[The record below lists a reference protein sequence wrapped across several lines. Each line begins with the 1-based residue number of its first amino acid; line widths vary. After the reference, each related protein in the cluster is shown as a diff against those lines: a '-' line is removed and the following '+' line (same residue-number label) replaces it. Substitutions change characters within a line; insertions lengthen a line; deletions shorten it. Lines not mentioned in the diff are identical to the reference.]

1 MMITLKTQIMKYI
14 FFAVISIYLFS
25 SCTKSQKPLLRQG
38 NFYTE
43 EQGAAELKKME
54 SMYSSREQWESRKQ
68 MLKENILK
76 GMNLSPLPTRT
87 PLNPISG
94 EKRIHDGYSVQNVA
108 IETIPGFYLCGN
120 LYRPLDDTKKNPA
133 ILCPHGHFDGDTLG
147 SWGRFNPDLQK
158 RCATFARMGAVVFS
172 YSMFGWGGESNKQLD
187 TAALIEKPVK
197 SNIWKS
203 HSIPLALTMQTWN
216 SMRAL
221 DFLETLPDVDMT
233 KIGITGASGGGTQT
247 FLLAA
252 LDDRVSVSVPVVM
265 VSCHFFGGCNCE
277 SGLPI
282 HQSANHFTNN
292 AEIAAMA
299 APKPMLMVSD
309 GDDWTKNEPTV
320 ELPFIKRT
328 YAFYN
333 AESNVENAHFPDG
346 VHDYG
351 YAKRIPVYH
360 FMAKHLGLNLQAVSD
375 PDGSVNESKSDA
387 ESAFIMLS
395 FSSQDPHPA
404 NALKGSAAIEQALRK
419 LQE

>member
-1 MMITLKTQIMKYI
+1 MKYTY
-14 FFAVISIYLFS
+14 FVIISLLILS
-25 SCTKSQKPLLRQG
+25 GCSENQKPALRQG
-38 NFYTE
+38 AFYTE
-43 EQGAAELKKME
+43 EQGAAELKKLE
-54 SMYSSREQWESRKQ
+54 SMYSSREQWEPRKQ

-87 PLNPISG
+87 PLNPIIS

-120 LYRPLDDTKKNPA
+120 LYRPLDETKKYPG

-147 SWGRFNPDLQK
+147 AWGRFNPDLQK

-172 YSMFGWGGESNKQLD
+172 YSMFGWGGESSKQLD
-187 TAALIEKPVK
+187 PSSVIEKPVTD
-197 SNIWKS
+197 
-203 HSIPLALTMQTWN
+203 SIAKYHGVPLALTMQTWN

-221 DFLETLPDVDMT
+221 DFLETLTDVDMK
-233 KIGITGASGGGTQT
+233 KIGVTGASGGGTQT

-252 LDDRVSVSVPVVM
+252 LDERVSVSVPVVM

-282 HQSANHFTNN
+282 HQSASHFTNN

-309 GDDWTKNEPTV
+309 GADWTKNEPTV

-328 YAFYN
+328 YSFYN
-333 AESNVENAHFPDG
+333 AENNVENAHFPDG

-375 PDGSVNESKSDA
+375 PDGTINESKSDA
-387 ESAFIMLS
+387 ENAFIMLS
-395 FSSQDPHPA
+395 FTSENPHPA
-404 NALKGSAAIEQALRK
+404 NALQGSAAIEQALRK
-419 LQE
+419 LQP

>member
-1 MMITLKTQIMKYI
+1 MKYS
-14 FFAVISIYLFS
+14 FLTLISLLILC
-25 SCTKSQKPLLRQG
+25 SCTESQKPALHQG
-38 NFYTE
+38 YFYTP
-43 EQGAAELKKME
+43 EQGAAELKKLE
-54 SMYSSREQWESRKQ
+54 AMYTNREHWEARRN
-68 MLKENILK
+68 MLREKILK

-87 PLNPISG
+87 PLNAVSG
-94 EKRIHDGYSVQNVA
+94 KKRIHDGYTVQNVYF
-108 IETIPGFYLCGN
+108 ESIPGFYLCGN
-120 LYRPLDDTKKNPA
+120 LYRPVADTLKHPA

-147 SWGRFNPDLQK
+147 AWGRFNPDLQK

-172 YSMFGWGGESNKQLD
+172 YSMFGWGGESIKQLD
-187 TAALIEKPVK
+187 PLAIIEKPVTD
-197 SNIWKS
+197 
-203 HSIPLALTMQTWN
+203 SIKKYHKVPLALTMQTWN

-233 KIGITGASGGGTQT
+233 KIGVTGASGGGTQT

-252 LDDRVSVSVPVVM
+252 LDDRVGVSVPVVM

-282 HQSANHFTNN
+282 HQSAKHFTNN
-292 AEIAAMA
+292 AEIAAMI

-320 ELPFIKRT
+320 EYPFIKRT

-351 YAKRIPVYH
+351 YAKRIPVYN
-360 FMAKHLGLNLQAVSD
+360 FMAKHLGLNIQAVSD
-375 PDGSVNESKSDA
+375 PGGTINESKSDA
-387 ESAFIMLS
+387 ENAFIMLS
-395 FSSQDPHPA
+395 FTSQSPHPA
-404 NALKGSAAIEQALRK
+404 NALMGSTAIEEALRK
-419 LQE
+419 LQQ

>member
-1 MMITLKTQIMKYI
+1 MKYV
-14 FFAVISIYLFS
+14 FFVVISLS
-25 SCTKSQKPLLRQG
+25 LLASCAKSQKPALRQG

-43 EQGAAELKKME
+43 AQGAAELKKLE
-54 SMYSSREQWESRKQ
+54 SMYSSREQWEPRKQ

-87 PLNPISG
+87 PLNPIIG

-120 LYRPLDDTKKNPA
+120 LYRPIDETKKYPG

-147 SWGRFNPDLQK
+147 TWGRFNPDLQK

-172 YSMFGWGGESNKQLD
+172 YSMFGWGGESSKQLD
-187 TAALIEKPVK
+187 PAAIIEKPVTDSIAK
-197 SNIWKS
+197 Y
-203 HSIPLALTMQTWN
+203 HSVPLALTMQTWN
-216 SMRAL
+216 SMRVL

-233 KIGITGASGGGTQT
+233 KIGVTGASGGGTQT

-252 LDDRVSVSVPVVM
+252 LDDRVCVSVPVVM
-265 VSCHFFGGCNCE
+265 VACHFFGGCNCE

-299 APKPMLMVSD
+299 APKPMLMISD
-309 GDDWTKNEPTV
+309 GADWTKNEPTV

-328 YAFYN
+328 YSFYDAGN
-333 AESNVENAHFPDG
+333 NVENVHFPDG

-351 YAKRIPVYH
+351 FAKRIPVYK

-375 PDGSVNESKSDA
+375 PDGGVNESKSDA
-387 ESAFIMLS
+387 EAAALLLS
-395 FSSQDPHPA
+395 FSSQNPHPS
-404 NALKGSAAIEQALRK
+404 NALKGAAAIEQTLRK
-419 LQE
+419 LQK